1 MDLPDTRN
9 IKYWLNYVS
18 EWVNILSTQ
27 LIILTC
33 TIFFVVGC
41 ASQSPSSSLVSKS
54 KMANIESE
62 IREIKI
68 GMPKQD
74 FLSKFSNIGGDL
86 ELLGTTTLENGKLE
100 EWHLTAYTRDESL
113 HFWYGWERKKDILER
128 YFYFV
133 NSKLAD
139 MSANQL
145 AYRDRQALIIEW
157 RDR

>member
-1 MDLPDTRN
+1 MGLPDTRN

-18 EWVNILSTQ
+18 EWVNILPTQ

-41 ASQSPSSSLVSKS
+41 ASPSSSLVSKS
-54 KMANIESE
+54 KMANIEGE

-74 FLSKFSNIGGDL
+74 FLSKFSSIGGDL
-86 ELLGTTTLENGKLE
+86 ELLGTTTLENGILE
-100 EWHLTAYTRDESL
+100 EWHLTAYTRDEGTY
-113 HFWYGWERKKDILER
+113 FWYGVERKNDRLER
-128 YFYFV
+128 YFYLV